1 MAMNDVRQMAG
12 RSVTDLP
19 APSLTRHRKWWGLLF
34 VAPAVLFFAVFAIF
48 PIGFGVYLS
57 FTRYDLLTPPQW
69 IGLGN
74 YTGLFRD
81 RAFLVAIGNTM
92 LFVFGATVPVWV
104 LSLWLALRFDR
115 CFASRNIWKSLFFS
129 PVLPPLVVVAVIW
142 KVLLHPNG
150 LVTGLVGP
158 IFGVTEI
165 RWLTDPVLSRLVM
178 IVVNDWTMIPFFS
191 MIWLAGL
198 AGVPDDL
205 RRAGELDGAS
215 DKQIFFLITL
225 PLLKPTAV
233 LVAALS
239 TINAFQAFVLQY
251 EMTPDRGGPAD
262 ANLTLGLLI
271 LKYGFQ
277 YFRMGEAAA
286 ASVLLFAVILLVTAA
301 QLWLRRQK

>member
-129 PVLPPLVVVAVIW
+129 PVLPPLVVRRR
-142 KVLLHPNG
+142 HME
-150 LVTGLVGP
+150 GP
-158 IFGVTEI
+158 AASEWIG
-165 RWLTDPVLSRLVM
+165 
-178 IVVNDWTMIPFFS
+178 
-191 MIWLAGL
+191 
-198 AGVPDDL
+198 
-205 RRAGELDGAS
+205 DGARGA
-215 DKQIFFLITL
+215 DIRRHGNTL
-225 PLLKPTAV
+225 AYRSRS
-233 LVAALS
+233 LS
-239 TINAFQAFVLQY
+239 SGH
-251 EMTPDRGGPAD
+251 DRG
-262 ANLTLGLLI
+262 
-271 LKYGFQ
+271 
-277 YFRMGEAAA
+277 E
-286 ASVLLFAVILLVTAA
+286 
-301 QLWLRRQK
+301 

>member
-1 MAMNDVRQMAG
+1 MITER
-12 RSVTDLP
+12 P
-19 APSLTRHRKWWGLLF
+19 APPGLHPPSVTRHRRWWGLLF
-34 VAPAVLFFAVFAIF
+34 VAPAVTFFALFAIF

-69 IGLGN
+69 IGTGN
-74 YTGLFRD
+74 YTSLIRD
-81 RAFLVAIGNTM
+81 RAFMMAVVNT
-92 LFVFGATVPVWV
+92 LIFVLGATFPVWV
-104 LSLWLALRFDR
+104 LSLWLAMRFDR
-115 CFASRNIWKSLFFS
+115 VFRTRGFWKSIFFS
-129 PVLPPLVVVAVIW
+129 PVLPPLVVVAVVW
-142 KVLLHPNG
+142 KVMLHPNG

-158 IFGVTEI
+158 LFGVGEI
-165 RWLTDPVLSRLVM
+165 RWLNDPTLSRMVM
-178 IVVNDWTMIPFFS
+178 ILVNDWTMIPFFS

-205 RRAGELDGAS
+205 RRAAQIDGAS
-215 DKQIFFLITL
+215 DRQVFFLVTL

-251 EMTPDRGGPAD
+251 EMTPDQGGPAD
-262 ANLTLGLLI
+262 ANLTLGLFI

-286 ASVLLFAVILLVTAA
+286 ASVLLFVVILLVTAL
-301 QLWLRRQK
+301 QLWLGRQK